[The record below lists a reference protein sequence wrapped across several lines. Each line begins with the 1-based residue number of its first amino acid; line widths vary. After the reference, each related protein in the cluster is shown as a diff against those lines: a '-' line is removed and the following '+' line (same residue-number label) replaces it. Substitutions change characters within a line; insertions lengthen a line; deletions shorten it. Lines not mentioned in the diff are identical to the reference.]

1 MNLEKDSKVRGMETP
16 SGLGTGPVTGG
27 VFNLVG
33 GGVAAATSVDVL
45 TEVVVLSS
53 GFILASMN
61 LAIES

>member
-1 MNLEKDSKVRGMETP
+1 METP